1 MYFETI
7 SLISNVSGRFGKGVL
22 MDCRGIGEE
31 RRDFWVLEA
40 ENMGW
45 VLGGLERDFMGF
57 IVNRKWDEN
66 WPGQEVDGDD
76 GEKRNGMK

>member
-31 RRDFWVLEA
+31 RRDFLGFGGRKYGVGV
-40 ENMGW
+40 GW
-45 VLGGLERDFMGF
+45 IGERFYG
-57 IVNRKWDEN
+57 IYSE
-66 WPGQEVDGDD
+66 
-76 GEKRNGMK
+76 